1 MLCRLITSFDKTLN
15 INWKITEAVRIQVFR
30 DVTLCRWVISEVS
43 KERNA
48 FIFKFHPEYEAVRSV
63 GDPSPNDTASHP
75 SNTTGITSKPR
86 RRSLHVML
94 TNAANRIIRLSAVL
108 LSAQTHSFV
117 S

>member
-1 MLCRLITSFDKTLN
+1 MLCRLITSFDKTQN
-15 INWKITEAVRIQVFR
+15 INWKITEAVRILVFR
-30 DVTLCRWVISEVS
+30 DVTLCRGVISEVS

-48 FIFKFHPEYEAVRSV
+48 FIFKIHTEVEALRSV
-63 GDPSPNDTASHP
+63 GDPSPKDAASHP
-75 SNTTGITSKPR
+75 SHTAGITSRPR
-86 RRSLHVML
+86 RRHVHVML

>member
-1 MLCRLITSFDKTLN
+1 MRT
-15 INWKITEAVRIQVFR
+15 QVFR

-48 FIFKFHPEYEAVRSV
+48 FIFKIHPEGEALRSV
-63 GDPSPNDTASHP
+63 GDLLPKDAASHP
-75 SNTTGITSKPR
+75 SNTAGITSKPR
-86 RRSLHVML
+86 RRPLQVTL

-108 LSAQTHSFV
+108 LSVQTHSFV